1 MSIPTVPDTSG
12 SMCDAHHTPWRGGIP
27 AESPGEADAGTA
39 TSVAMRPGLADR
51 RAETSALRT
60 FLDAALAQPATLL
73 LESEAGIGKST
84 LVWEAAAAATERGYQ
99 VFSAV
104 GAPTE
109 VRYAYAAVADLLGGV
124 DVEVAEHGSVRI
136 DPAPEDHLA
145 DAGRCALADFHPA
158 GVYLASAFGHANSR
172 NIWRQSLFRSRAGAL
187 HRRRPGQGR
196 RASAGQF
203 GGAGERPHRAARRG
217 DRRGVVGCR
226 MRCAADR
233 DSATR
238 FLPPAYTEPPARQRA
253 GRCTVALPRPS
264 KRLSWP
270 RVIWRWRAISADPE
284 ALLALDEAATVTQER
299 GAPAVAAELIELA
312 INLGG
317 DTPARR
323 MRAAEKHFRTAT
335 WRSARAP
342 ACTPRSIQSEF
353 PGKPLVS
360 YGVFFISVG
369 PMGDGESGRQ
379 CFLVEWY
386 QTDLVEAAVDAAID
400 RLSGAAAAVRATLLV
415 TLTSPSDQTLF
426 GVVAADSADA
436 VVTACQQAGWHIDR
450 ITSGVR
456 ARIGAI
462 ES

>member
-1 MSIPTVPDTSG
+1 
-12 SMCDAHHTPWRGGIP
+12 
-27 AESPGEADAGTA
+27 
-39 TSVAMRPGLADR
+39 MRPGLADR
-51 RAETSALRT
+51 RAETSALCT

-73 LESEAGIGKST
+73 LEGEAGIGKST
-84 LVWEAAAAATERGYQ
+84 LVWEAAATERGYQ

-158 GVYLASAFGHANSR
+158 GVYLASAFDHANSR
-172 NIWRQSLFRSRAGAL
+172 NILRQSIFRYRTGAL

-203 GGAGERPHRAARRG
+203 CGAGERPHRAA
-217 DRRGVVGCR
+217 
-226 MRCAADR
+226 
-233 DSATR
+233 
-238 FLPPAYTEPPARQRA
+238 YTAPPARQRA

-284 ALLALDEAATVTQER
+284 VLLALDEAATVTQER

-317 DTPARR
+317 GTPVRR

-386 QTDLVEAAVDAAID
+386 QPDLVEAAVDAAID

-415 TLTSPSDQTLF
+415 TLTSPSDETLF